1 MKKKIM
7 ILGASILQL
16 PAIKKAKEMGLLPIV
31 VDMNPRAVGFSEGN
45 ILKEVISTIDIP
57 AVVDAAK
64 RHRVD
69 GVMTLASD
77 MPMRCVAAVAKE
89 LGIVGISDETAIKA
103 TDKGEMRKAL
113 AAHNVPIPKVHVV
126 SSKQEFD
133 EIVPLFTTPFI
144 VKPADNSG
152 SRGVIRLSDSS
163 DKAAVDSAY
172 EYSLESSRNGKV
184 VVEEF
189 MEGPEVSVETLSV
202 DGKCHVIQITDKIT
216 TGAPH
221 FVEMGHTQ
229 PSRLD
234 KKTTD
239 EISRIAREANRAVG
253 ISNGPSH
260 TEIIVT
266 KDGPKIV
273 ELGARLGG
281 DCITTHLVPLSTGM
295 NMVESCIK
303 IAMGEKPDLS
313 VIIDRG
319 AAIRYFPQHRGT
331 VESIEGLEEARK
343 IDGVVSINIVHDV
356 GKTITDVTDSGSR
369 MGFII
374 AQGSNAD
381 AAVKTCEEAMDKI
394 KITIR

>member
-113 AAHNVPIPKVHVV
+113 AAHNVPIPKFHVV

-202 DGKCHVIQITDKIT
+202 DGNCHVIQITDKIT
-216 TGAPH
+216 GRDKPNSKRSEQICRNKQRSVTYGNHCNKGRP
-221 FVEMGHTQ
+221 EDCRTRCKTRR
-229 PSRLD
+229 RLHND
-234 KKTTD
+234 PPC
-239 EISRIAREANRAVG
+239 SALNRYEYG
-253 ISNGPSH
+253 
-260 TEIIVT
+260 
-266 KDGPKIV
+266 
-273 ELGARLGG
+273 
-281 DCITTHLVPLSTGM
+281 
-295 NMVESCIK
+295 
-303 IAMGEKPDLS
+303 
-313 VIIDRG
+313 
-319 AAIRYFPQHRGT
+319 
-331 VESIEGLEEARK
+331 
-343 IDGVVSINIVHDV
+343 
-356 GKTITDVTDSGSR
+356 
-369 MGFII
+369 
-374 AQGSNAD
+374 
-381 AAVKTCEEAMDKI
+381 
-394 KITIR
+394 